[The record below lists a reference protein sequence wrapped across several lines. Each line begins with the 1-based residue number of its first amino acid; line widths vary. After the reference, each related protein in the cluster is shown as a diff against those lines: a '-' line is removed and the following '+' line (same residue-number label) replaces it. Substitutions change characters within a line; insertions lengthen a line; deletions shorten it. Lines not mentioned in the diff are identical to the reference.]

1 MTEGIIL
8 TSIVSGL
15 LGGIL
20 RGIVGITKSKYIEKD
35 KFNLTYFLVTMGVS
49 MLVGIA
55 AGLLADGTW
64 QIAFLAGYAGTDF
77 IDSLYKLRFT
87 EIFKGK

>member
-1 MTEGIIL
+1 
-8 TSIVSGL
+8 
-15 LGGIL
+15 
-20 RGIVGITKSKYIEKD
+20 
-35 KFNLTYFLVTMGVS
+35 

-77 IDSLYKLRFT
+77 IESLYKLRFT
-87 EIFKGK
+87 EVFKGK

>member
-1 MTEGIIL
+1 MVESIAL
-8 TSIVSGL
+8 TSIISGL
-15 LGGIL
+15 LGGML
-20 RGIVGITKSKYIEKD
+20 RGIVGIAKSKYVEKN
-35 KFNLTYFLVTMGVS
+35 KFDLVYFLVTMGVA

-77 IDSLYKLRFT
+77 IEGLYKLKFT
-87 EIFKGK
+87 EVFKGK